1 MPDSATP
8 SVPTPSPRDP
18 DAARSLAARLWI
30 YQRERFPVAQYL
42 PMVAAFAFSASSWS
56 RACGG
61 RAGFVTWPALLC
73 GAATSFG
80 LFLLLRL
87 FDEFKDREDDAR
99 WRPYRP
105 VPRGLV
111 TLGELRGCIFATFAV
126 LAAINAAC
134 DARLLAPLALA
145 SAYILL
151 MWREF
156 FVPRWLRRHAI
167 AYLLSH
173 MLVMPIIDFYATGL
187 DWIHGGAPMP
197 RGLFLFLATTF
208 LNGCVIEIGRKIRSP
223 EDEETGVETYSF
235 LWGPRR
241 AAAIWLAVLA
251 ATLALA
257 LACCART
264 DCLLPAL
271 PLLGAVA
278 AGCATPAVLFLRG
291 RHCGPK
297 IELVSGVWTLAM
309 YVLVGALPAVT
320 AWWRA
325 HG

>member
-1 MPDSATP
+1 MENRSASRP
-8 SVPTPSPRDP
+8 DP
-18 DAARSLAARLWI
+18 DASRPLAARLWI

-42 PMVAAFAFSASSWS
+42 PMVAAFVFSASSWS

-61 RAGFVTWPALLC
+61 RAGMVAWPILLA
-73 GAATSFG
+73 GAATSFC

-111 TLGELRGCIFATFAV
+111 SLAEIRGCIFAAFAV
-126 LAAINAAC
+126 AAAASALA
-134 DARLLAPLALA
+134 DPRLLAPLALA
-145 SAYILL
+145 SGYVLL

-156 FVPRWLRRHAI
+156 FVPRWLRRHPI
-167 AYLLSH
+167 AYMLSH
-173 MLVMPIIDFYATGL
+173 MLVMPVIDFCATGL
-187 DWIHGGAPMP
+187 DWIHEGATMP

-223 EDEETGVETYSF
+223 EDEEPGVETYSA

-241 AAAIWLAVLA
+241 AAAVWLVILV
-251 ATLALA
+251 ATAALA
-257 LACCART
+257 LACCARVG
-264 DCLLPAL
+264 CARPAR
-271 PLLGAVA
+271 PLLAVLAVFCA
-278 AGCATPAVLFLRG
+278 APAVLFLRG

-297 IELVSGVWTLAM
+297 IELASGVWTLAM
-309 YVLVGALPAVT
+309 YLVVGGLPAILCSGSH
-320 AWWRA
+320 A
-325 HG
+325 

>member
-1 MPDSATP
+1 MENRSAPRPDPA
-8 SVPTPSPRDP
+8 
-18 DAARSLAARLWI
+18 AARPLSARLWI

-61 RAGFVTWPALLC
+61 RGGFVGRPALLC
-73 GAATSFG
+73 GMATSFG

-99 WRPYRP
+99 YRPYRP

-111 TLGELRGCIFATFAV
+111 TLGEIRGCILATFAALV
-126 LAAINAAC
+126 AINAAC

-156 FVPRWLRRHAI
+156 LVPRWLRRHPV

-173 MLVMPIIDFYATGL
+173 MLVMPVIDFYATGL
-187 DWIHGGAPMP
+187 DWIHGGEPMP

-223 EDEETGVETYSF
+223 EDEEPGVETYSF

-264 DCLLPAL
+264 GVLVPAI
-271 PLLGAVA
+271 PLLGLEA
-278 AGCATPAVLFLRG
+278 AACAMPAVRFLHG
-291 RHCGPK
+291 RRSGPK
-297 IELVSGVWTLAM
+297 IELASGVWTLGM
-309 YVLVGALPAVT
+309 YLLVGALPAAT

-325 HG
+325 RG